1 LEVFVDH
8 VLPWL
13 KYVDASDIP
22 GDKFYGTRVES
33 PTREILGHVEG
44 FIVDSESARPYYVV
58 VDAGGWF
65 KSKHFLLPVGH
76 VAPASDP
83 SRQSMIAD
91 LSKSRVNRLPG
102 FDRDE
107 FEKMTPDAWKLFN
120 DTTCKACSVTAV
132 IYSALEPPE
141 AAWNRADYAYPDWWT
156 AQPTRPDRMAAGAFK
171 EMADYEAVPKIS
183 RPDPATRERE
193 RMVAAHRSDEQVE
206 SDREMRET
214 GEPSP
219 HYGGRA
225 QPGDVIG
232 IETGGESTSI
242 GDTTNDENA
251 RRKRAEKNAPR
262 R

>member
-1 LEVFVDH
+1 
-8 VLPWL
+8 
-13 KYVDASDIP
+13 
-22 GDKFYGTRVES
+22 
-33 PTREILGHVEG
+33 
-44 FIVDSESARPYYVV
+44 
-58 VDAGGWF
+58 
-65 KSKHFLLPVGH
+65 
-76 VAPASDP
+76 
-83 SRQSMIAD
+83 
-91 LSKSRVNRLPG
+91 
-102 FDRDE
+102 
-107 FEKMTPDAWKLFN
+107 
-120 DTTCKACSVTAV
+120 
-132 IYSALEPPE
+132 
-141 AAWNRADYAYPDWWT
+141 
-156 AQPTRPDRMAAGAFK
+156 MAAGAFK